1 MKPAQVGAMIGGLVG
16 LMTILLY
23 KVVVIASP
31 VITAILWPAR
41 IFMTALNGYGVFGHM
56 MLDTLA
62 LVVNVLIY
70 AAVGYG
76 IGWLVPSRSKQ

>member
-1 MKPAQVGAMIGGLVG
+1 MKPAQVGAMIGGFVG

-23 KVVVIASP
+23 KVTVVSSP

-41 IFMTALNGYGVFGHM
+41 FFMTAFNSVGPFGHM

-62 LVVNVLIY
+62 FFVNILIY

-76 IGWLVPSRSKQ
+76 IGWFIPSRSEQ